1 MFEFLIYHKN
11 YNSAIFYCVGVD
23 NTGVNWI
30 SMMHYH
36 VMTWQYVDDIKKY
49 SYVIEEPP
57 ETDDIVI
64 RRVTHMLGI
73 RRVTIYKRKTLND

>member
-1 MFEFLIYHKN
+1 MAICEQYHL
-11 YNSAIFYCVGVD
+11 
-23 NTGVNWI
+23 
-30 SMMHYH
+30 
-36 VMTWQYVDDIKKY
+36 KY

-64 RRVTHMLGI
+64 RRVTQILGI